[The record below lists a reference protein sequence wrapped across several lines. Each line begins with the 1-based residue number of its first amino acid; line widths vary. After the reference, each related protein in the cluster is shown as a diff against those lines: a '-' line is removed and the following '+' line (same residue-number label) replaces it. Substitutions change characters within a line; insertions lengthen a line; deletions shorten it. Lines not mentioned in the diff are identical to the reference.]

1 MSKMAELFAQ
11 IEELLEND
19 YTGSEIADMLNIDI
33 DIVYDVMESFFTPK
47 KEIGFDFDLGR
58 MQERVEGVFIQ
69 LPESVQSDDDF
80 ISWVS
85 AQ

>member
-33 DIVYDVMESFFTPK
+33 DMVYDVM
-47 KEIGFDFDLGR
+47 DA
-58 MQERVEGVFIQ
+58 
-69 LPESVQSDDDF
+69 
-80 ISWVS
+80 WS
-85 AQ
+85 ARYE